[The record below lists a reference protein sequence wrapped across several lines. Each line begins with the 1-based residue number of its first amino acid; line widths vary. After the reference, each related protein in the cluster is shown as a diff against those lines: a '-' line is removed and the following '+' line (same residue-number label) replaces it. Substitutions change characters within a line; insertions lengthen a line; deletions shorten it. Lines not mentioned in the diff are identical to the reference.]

1 MLVKG
6 WKNKGKMGELFD
18 KNQMTKIQKQ
28 LEKSQNTADIERMIV
43 SFKSLKQ
50 TYIAQSNEQ
59 QNYFVLVDNSEVK
72 QASID
77 KVDDW
82 LECLGDILKRM
93 ATADLK
99 QIIKETQDYE
109 RDMKGEMGDMKQLK
123 DLLNVIG
130 DIKNKSMDM
139 EFRILQVQEQF
150 RVLGMYDFGFD
161 EETQKEVETLMS
173 NWEELLE
180 FADKKDFEVNDFK
193 KNFAEVT
200 KQEVESFKLKIE
212 GEYEKYKEC
221 GPGTSSVK
229 LEQGL
234 DLLIKSKATIAEFN
248 KEREE
253 NVLAEKL
260 FNLPISKFPQLV
272 QMEEMN
278 KKYDQIYNIF
288 KDF

>member
-1 MLVKG
+1 
-6 WKNKGKMGELFD
+6 
-18 KNQMTKIQKQ
+18 
-28 LEKSQNTADIERMIV
+28 
-43 SFKSLKQ
+43 
-50 TYIAQSNEQ
+50 
-59 QNYFVLVDNSEVK
+59 
-72 QASID
+72 
-77 KVDDW
+77 
-82 LECLGDILKRM
+82 M

-150 RVLGMYDFGFD
+150 RVLGMYEFVID
-161 EETQKEVETLMS
+161 EETQKEVETLMT

-200 KQEVESFKLKIE
+200 KQEVEQFKVKIQA
-212 GEYEKYKEC
+212 EYEKYKEQ

-229 LEQGL
+229 LEMGL
-234 DLLIKSKATIAEFN
+234 ELLIKSKATIIEFN
-248 KEREE
+248 KERED

-260 FNLPISKFPQLV
+260 FNLPISKFPELV

-288 KDF
+288 KDFQN